1 MPLGLLPMSP
11 YTNMFEP
18 TKFFTCR
25 VHELHVEIIKRI
37 QANNKQYK
45 FQVECHKSF
54 NIEDCFIIDIIQ
66 YTKRHQ
72 CLCYCLPR
80 YKALWIGAV

>member
-1 MPLGLLPMSP
+1 MYP

-18 TKFFTCR
+18 AKSFTCR
-25 VHELHVEIIKRI
+25 VYELHVQIIKRI

-54 NIEDCFIIDIIQ
+54 NIKDCFIIDIIQ
-66 YTKRHQ
+66 YIKRHQ
-72 CLCYCLPR
+72 CLFYCLPR
-80 YKALWIGAV
+80 YKTILIGAV